1 MKILSLALASLL
13 VASAPA
19 RAASL
24 FEIPLQDI
32 DGHATTLASCR
43 GRVLLIVNVASE
55 CGYTPQYQGL
65 QALHEKFQA
74 KGLVVLGFPCN
85 QFGGQEPGSN
95 AEIKRFCST
104 TFHVTFPLFDKLQ
117 VNGPGA
123 TRSTPPSPGPDRP
136 SPATSD
142 GTSTSSSS
150 AGTEKSSRALALRRN
165 PRARRSSAPS
175 RPRSPRNSPRAAA
188 AKLRAG
194 YRASRTSV
202 VLAQS
207 IGATGW

>member
-19 RAASL
+19 RAGSL
-24 FEIPLQDI
+24 LEIPLQDI
-32 DGHATTLASCR
+32 DGHATTLASYR
-43 GRVLLIVNVASE
+43 GQVLLIVNVASE

-65 QALHEKFQA
+65 QALYEKFQA

-117 VNGPGA
+117 VNGPGRHPLYTA
-123 TRSTPPSPGPDRP
+123 LAGPGSPFPGDIGWNFNKFLVGR
-136 SPATSD
+136 D
-142 GTSTSSSS
+142 GKILARFGSS
-150 AGTEKSSRALALRRN
+150 AEPEGKEIVRAIEAALA
-165 PRARRSSAPS
+165 
-175 RPRSPRNSPRAAA
+175 
-188 AKLRAG
+188 AK
-194 YRASRTSV
+194 
-202 VLAQS
+202 
-207 IGATGW
+207 